1 MILKRKTQKQA
12 KEQVLMRQTT
22 FPALAGGRAGRAGRR
37 VLALSAVLAV
47 LLSGCEDGS
56 GAGSNSFR
64 NNYTNARTALESGQ
78 YDKAN
83 RIYVRML
90 QDTGPLQPRIQLEYA
105 HSLLRSGAY
114 GEAIQ
119 QAQSLSQ
126 SQSGTARSAALSVL
140 GAAHHEL
147 GLTALTNQD
156 AATGRQHLVAAQ
168 NAIAEVLGSNPE
180 LDPLGALAGRQ
191 ASIKVQLKSLG

>member
-1 MILKRKTQKQA
+1 MMVQDTSRPQGQRLWRGGGGA
-12 KEQVLMRQTT
+12 VALSLML
-22 FPALAGGRAGRAGRR
+22 ALAVG
-37 VLALSAVLAV
+37 
-47 LLSGCEDGS
+47 GCEDGS

-64 NNYTNARTALESGQ
+64 NDYTNARAALEKGQ

-83 RIYVRML
+83 RIYARML
-90 QDTGPLQPRIQLEYA
+90 PEAGPLQPRIQLEYA

-114 GEAIQ
+114 GAAIQ
-119 QAQSLSQ
+119 QAQSVSQ

-147 GLTALTNQD
+147 GLVALTNQD
-156 AATGRQHLVAAQ
+156 AASGRQHLVAAQ
-168 NAIAEVLGSNPE
+168 NAIAEVLSSDPE

-191 ASIKVQLKSLG
+191 ASIKVQLKSLV

>member
-1 MILKRKTQKQA
+1 MQQITSRPGS
-12 KEQVLMRQTT
+12 VGWR
-22 FPALAGGRAGRAGRR
+22 ALAMSAG
-37 VLALSAVLAV
+37 LALVL
-47 LLSGCEDGS
+47 SSCTDGS
-56 GAGSNSFR
+56 GAGSNTFR
-64 NNYTNARTALESGQ
+64 NDYTAARGALESGN

-83 RIYVRML
+83 RIYTRML
-90 QDTGPLQPRIQLEYA
+90 QDAGPLKPRIQLEYA

-140 GAAHHEL
+140 GAAHHEM
-147 GLTALTNQD
+147 GLAALSGQD
-156 AATGRQHLVAAQ
+156 AAGGRQHLISAQ
-168 NAIAEVLGSNPE
+168 NAIGEVLRSDPE

-191 ASIKVQLKSLG
+191 ASIKVQLSSLG

>member
-1 MILKRKTQKQA
+1 MVQNLSQSGRC
-12 KEQVLMRQTT
+12 
-22 FPALAGGRAGRAGRR
+22 ALALT
-37 VLALSAVLAV
+37 VMLAV
-47 LLSGCEDGS
+47 VLSGCEDGS
-56 GAGSNSFR
+56 GADSNSFR
-64 NNYTNARTALESGQ
+64 KDYTNARQALESGQ

-83 RIYVRML
+83 RIYVRIL
-90 QDTGPLQPRIQLEYA
+90 SEAGPLQPRIQLEYA

-114 GEAIQ
+114 GAATQ
-119 QAQSLSQ
+119 QAQALSQ

-140 GAAHHEL
+140 GTAHHEL

-156 AATGRQHLVAAQ
+156 AASGRQHLMAAQ
-168 NAIAEVLGSNPE
+168 NALGEVLRSDPE

>member
-1 MILKRKTQKQA
+1 MKRKAQKQA
-12 KEQVLMRQTT
+12 KEQVLMQQIFSRPGTT
-22 FPALAGGRAGRAGRR
+22 AWRALA
-37 VLALSAVLAV
+37 LTTVLAV
-47 LLSGCEDGS
+47 VLSGCDDGS

-64 NNYTNARTALESGQ
+64 NDYTAARGALESGN

-83 RIYVRML
+83 RIYTRML
-90 QDTGPLQPRIQLEYA
+90 QDAGPLTPRIQLEYA

-119 QAQSLSQ
+119 QAQALSQ

-140 GAAHHEL
+140 GAAHHEM
-147 GLTALTNQD
+147 GLTALTSQD
-156 AATGRQHLVAAQ
+156 AANGRQHLVAAQ
-168 NAIAEVLGSNPE
+168 TAITEVLRADPE

>member
-1 MILKRKTQKQA
+1 MMVQNTSRPRLI
-12 KEQVLMRQTT
+12 
-22 FPALAGGRAGRAGRR
+22 GRAGRR
-37 VLALSAVLAV
+37 ALALSAVLAV
-47 LLSGCEDGS
+47 VLSGCDDGS

-83 RIYVRML
+83 RIYARML
-90 QDTGPLQPRIQLEYA
+90 PQAGPLQSRIQLEYA

-119 QAQSLSQ
+119 QTQGLSQ

-140 GAAHHEL
+140 GTAHHEL
-147 GLTALTNQD
+147 GLVAVSNQD
-156 AATGRQHLVAAQ
+156 GATGRQHLVAAQ
-168 NAIAEVLGSNPE
+168 NAIGEVLRSDPD

-191 ASIKVQLKSLG
+191 ASIKVQLKSLS